1 MKKLFLLLIAISVAI
16 TFILPDM
23 DISAYLQNLVANL
36 PSPLAPLDDFIKN
49 WNEMTVKF
57 KEVRDGVALNNT
69 ISILSGIKEILTLAV
84 DVLFVLPIKVIGWAI
99 NTIIVIFGGAVGSW
113 NYSWL

>member
-1 MKKLFLLLIAISVAI
+1 MKRLFLLLIAISVAI

-23 DISAYLQNLVANL
+23 NISAYLQNLVANL

-49 WNEMTVKF
+49 WNEVSVKF
-57 KEVRDGVALNNT
+57 AEVRDGVALNNS
-69 ISILSGIKEILTLAV
+69 ISILGGIWDIVTIIF
-84 DVLFVLPIKVIGWAI
+84 DVMFVLPVKVIGWAI

>member
-1 MKKLFLLLIAISVAI
+1 MIAISVAI

-23 DISAYLQNLVANL
+23 NISAYLQNLVANL

-49 WNEMTVKF
+49 WNEMSVRF
-57 KEVRDGVALNNT
+57 KEVSDGVALNNT
-69 ISILSGIKEILTLAV
+69 ISILQGIGEIVVLFV
-84 DVLFVLPIKVIGWAI
+84 DVLFVLPVKITGWVIE
-99 NTIIVIFGGAVGSW
+99 TVIVIFGGAVGW

>member
-49 WNEMTVKF
+49 WNEVSVRF
-57 KEVRDGVALNNT
+57 NEVSQGLASNNV
-69 ISILSGIKEILTLAV
+69 INILEGIADILMMIV
-84 DVLFVLPIKVIGWAI
+84 DVLFVLPIKVVGWAI

>member
-1 MKKLFLLLIAISVAI
+1 MKRLFLLLIAISVAI

-49 WNEMTVKF
+49 WNEVSAKF
-57 KEVRDGVALNNT
+57 NEVSNGLASNNVV
-69 ISILSGIKEILTLAV
+69 SILGGIGDILTMIF
-84 DVLFVLPIKVIGWAI
+84 DVLFVLPVKVIGWLI
-99 NTIIVIFGGAVGSW
+99 NTVIVIFGGAVGSW

>member
-1 MKKLFLLLIAISVAI
+1 MKKLFLLLIAISVAV
-16 TFILPDM
+16 TFILPDL
-23 DISAYLQNLVANL
+23 DISAYLQNLVSNL

-49 WNEMTVKF
+49 WNEVSARF
-57 KEVRDGVALNNT
+57 NEVSQGVASNNIIT
-69 ISILSGIKEILTLAV
+69 LLEGIGDILIMV
-84 DVLFVLPIKVIGWAI
+84 FDVLFVLPVKVIGWAI

>member
-1 MKKLFLLLIAISVAI
+1 MKRLFLLLIAISVAI
-16 TFILPDM
+16 TFILPDL

-49 WNEMTVKF
+49 WNEVSARF
-57 KEVRDGVALNNT
+57 NEVSQGLATNNIIT
-69 ISILSGIKEILTLAV
+69 ILEGIGNILIMV
-84 DVLFVLPIKVIGWAI
+84 FDVLFVLPVKVIGWAI